1 MSRLTFVSLLF
12 LALNVMPLDSNA
24 ASPGEQASDR
34 SRDPTALKAHPE
46 EFASSGWLLVANKGD
61 HAMGIINPSE
71 GQQTAEVPEGGI
83 TGHEVIASPDGKTAY
98 VPIYGNSGVGKPGT
112 NGQKLAVI
120 DLESRRVTNDVDFGH
135 GVRPHCPMFGP
146 KDGLL
151 YVTTE
156 LNKSVSIIDPRT
168 LKIIGS
174 IPTGQPE
181 SHMLILSHDGRRGY
195 TANVGPGTV
204 SVLDIQARKTL
215 KVIPISG
222 ETQRI
227 SITPDDKLVFTAD
240 QTKPQLAV
248 IDTASDKVTHWI
260 PLPGLGYGTA
270 PTHDGRWLIVAVPT
284 VNKVAIVDLASL
296 QVVHTIDVPK
306 APQEVLVRPDDKVAY
321 VSCDSSH
328 QIAAI
333 DIPGWNVEK
342 LIDAGKGAD
351 GLAWAR

>member
-1 MSRLTFVSLLF
+1 MT
-12 LALNVMPLDSNA
+12 
-24 ASPGEQASDR
+24 
-34 SRDPTALKAHPE
+34 T
-46 EFASSGWLLVANKGD
+46 SSFGWLLVANKGD
-61 HAMGIINPSE
+61 HAMGIINPAE
-71 GQQTAEVPEGGI
+71 GRQMAEVPEGGI
-83 TGHEVIASPDGKTAY
+83 TGHEVTASPDGKTAY

-112 NGQKLAVI
+112 DGKNLVVI
-120 DLESRRVTNDVDFGH
+120 DLESRRITGNVDFGH

-156 LNKSVSIIDPRT
+156 LDKTVSIIDPHT

-174 IPTGQPE
+174 IPTDQPE

-215 KVIPISG
+215 KVIPVSG

-227 SITPDDKLVFTAD
+227 SITADDKLVFTAD

-270 PTHDGRWLIVAVPT
+270 PTHDGRWLIIAVPT
-284 VNKVAIVDLASL
+284 VNKVAIVDLGSL

-321 VSCDSSH
+321 VSCDASH

-333 DIPGWNVEK
+333 NIPGWNVEK

>member
-1 MSRLTFVSLLF
+1 MLRASTSIFLFV
-12 LALNVMPLDSNA
+12 LALNLMALDTSA
-24 ASPGEQASDR
+24 QS
-34 SRDPTALKAHPE
+34 TAPQPD
-46 EFASSGWLLVANKGD
+46 GWLLVANKGA
-61 HAMGIINPSE
+61 HTLGIVNPKE
-71 GQQTAEVPEGGI
+71 GQQVADVPEGGI
-83 TGHEVIASPDGKTAY
+83 TGHEVAASPDGKTAF

-112 NGQKLAVI
+112 DGKKIAVI
-120 DLESRRVTNDVDFGH
+120 DLESRRVTGDIDFSH
-135 GVRPHCPMFGP
+135 GVRPHCPVFGP

-156 LNKSVSIIDPRT
+156 LNKTITIIDPRT

-174 IPTGQPE
+174 IPTDQPE
-181 SHMLILSHDGRRGY
+181 SHMLALSHDGRRGY

-204 SVLDIQARKTL
+204 SVLDIEGRKTI

-248 IDTASDKVTHWI
+248 IDTASNQVTHWI

-270 PTHDGRWLIVAVPT
+270 ATNDGRWLIVAVPT
-284 VNKVAIVDLASL
+284 VNKVSIVDLQSFK
-296 QVVHTIDVPK
+296 VIHNIDVPK
-306 APQEVLVRPDDKVAY
+306 APQEVLVRPDGKVAY

-328 QIAAI
+328 QVVAI
-333 DIPGWNVEK
+333 SIPDWKLEK
-342 LIDAGKGAD
+342 LIDAGRGAD
-351 GLAWAR
+351 GLAWASASGLRGH